1 MMKREMSDAELLE
14 ICSSGGFQDI
24 EIEEEDHSIIL
35 LDVPIQH
42 QGKEYARLT
51 LSEPTLYD
59 VLGAAQVIGKRP
71 SLQSVYD
78 SQIVLVAKAAGVP
91 QVVIQKL
98 PSRVLDRAVEYVTAF
113 ERGARREMNDPE
125 MMDAL
130 DLRPEKIMIFREAIQ
145 GGGKEFSEMKLR
157 EPSVAERR
165 RFKAGEGSGTIEA
178 ALRAEMSLVEEI
190 SEWHRAALLR
200 LPISKFAEAADY
212 VTGFF
217 IPGPQTG
224 TAFLQN

>member
-1 MMKREMSDAELLE
+1 MSDAELLE
-14 ICSSGGFQDI
+14 LYSPGGFPGADDV
-24 EIEEEDHSIIL
+24 EEDNSVIL
-35 LDVPIQH
+35 LETPIQH
-42 QGKEYARLT
+42 QGKEYDRLS
-51 LSEPTLYD
+51 LNEPSLYD
-59 VLGAAQVIGKRP
+59 VLGAAQAIGKRP

-78 SQIVLVAKAAGVP
+78 SQIVLVAKAAAIP

-98 PSRVLDRAVEYVTAF
+98 PSRILDRAVEYVTAF

-125 MMDAL
+125 LLDGL
-130 DLRPEKIMIFREAIQ
+130 DLRPEKILLFKEAIP
-145 GGGKEFSEMKLR
+145 GGGRDFCEMRLR

-178 ALRAEMSLVEEI
+178 ALRAELALVEEI

-217 IPGPQTG
+217 IPGPPTG
-224 TAFLQN
+224 IAYLEN

>member
-1 MMKREMSDAELLE
+1 MSRGLSDAELLE
-14 ICSSGGFQDI
+14 LYSPSGFQGVESD
-24 EIEEEDHSIIL
+24 EEDNSVVVLDTPIL
-35 LDVPIQH
+35 H
-42 QGKEYARLT
+42 QGKEYDRLN
-51 LSEPTLYD
+51 LCEPSLYD

-71 SLQSVYD
+71 SLQSIYD

-98 PSRVLDRAVEYVTAF
+98 PSRALDRAVEYVTAF
-113 ERGARREMNDPE
+113 ERGARREMNDP
-125 MMDAL
+125 DLQGSL
-130 DLRPEKIMIFREAIQ
+130 DLRPEKVLIFRDAIS
-145 GGGKEFSEMKLR
+145 GGGKEFSEMRLR

-165 RFKAGEGSGTIEA
+165 RFKSGEGAGTIEA
-178 ALRAEMSLVEEI
+178 ALRAEMALVEEI

-217 IPGPQTG
+217 IPGPPTG
-224 TAFLQN
+224 TAYQEI